1 MDNIRNRGR
10 GRPVGTGLDDGPTL
24 NKMADIMVA
33 NPAMRPT
40 TAMRRAI
47 DKPGPSLV
55 RRLQVKWKAGSAEYL
70 AAAHARR
77 AAASAPVP
85 ARRVSAAYS
94 PRMSRQLMQAQR
106 KMQEALGP
114 GLQAAQAMMTSP
126 AMLAAQEAARRLQ
139 ESPAMRALEEYR
151 NSPTMRALEEYQNS
165 PTMRAIRELLDSP
178 AMRAMRELQDSPTM
192 RAAREAAQEVAKI
205 QRLISGSGF

>member
-1 MDNIRNRGR
+1 MNNIINRGR

-47 DKPGPSLV
+47 DKPGPSVV

-70 AAAHARR
+70 AAARARR

-85 ARRVSAAYS
+85 ARRRS
-94 PRMSRQLMQAQR
+94 
-106 KMQEALGP
+106 EEH
-114 GLQAAQAMMTSP
+114 TS
-126 AMLAAQEAARRLQ
+126 
-139 ESPAMRALEEYR
+139 
-151 NSPTMRALEEYQNS
+151 
-165 PTMRAIRELLDSP
+165 
-178 AMRAMRELQDSPTM
+178 ELQSLM
-192 RAAREAAQEVAKI
+192 R
-205 QRLISGSGF
+205 ISYAVFCMKKKTNNTKH